1 MVPIGKTIIAIP
13 KNWDLENM
21 EDVKIDGVPV
31 TDFTTEDLLKA
42 LSEGKTISYFDESKE
57 MSLSPAS
64 TVTAKLIK

>member
-1 MVPIGKTIIAIP
+1 
-13 KNWDLENM
+13 M

-42 LSEGKTISYFDESKE
+42 LSEGKTISYFDGSKE

>member
-42 LSEGKTISYFDESKE
+42 LSEGKTISYFDGSKE